1 MSIKYDQIIKKTKL
15 IFYRNG
21 QLKNESL
28 AKNSFSNLAFGHFS
42 LAVPELCQQFQ

>member
-1 MSIKYDQIIKKTKL
+1 MSIKYDKIIKKTKL
-15 IFYRNG
+15 IFFRIG
-21 QLKNESL
+21 QLNESL